1 MPTSSGKLAERVLDE
16 IEGMIFDDEFNSL
29 AEIFDYLDDK
39 YGSGFTDYIF
49 EIGINRDIEDLWEEY
64 EDSKEPSIEEQI
76 ILEEPD
82 IEKQIRLGLIALEEK
97 PKPKRKPKGIIE
109 NVVEKAVKSV
119 VGFFKGLFK

>member
-1 MPTSSGKLAERVLDE
+1 MPIDSGKLAERVLDE
-16 IEGMIFDDEFNSL
+16 IEEMIFNDKFNSL

-39 YGSGFTDYIF
+39 YGSGFTDYLF
-49 EIGINRDIEDLWEEY
+49 EIGLNRDIEDLWQEY
-64 EDSKEPSIEEQI
+64 EDSKEPDIEE
-76 ILEEPD
+76 
-82 IEKQIRLGLIALEEK
+82 QIRLGLIALEEK

>member
-1 MPTSSGKLAERVLDE
+1 MPTDSGVLANRVLDE
-16 IEGMIFDDEFNSL
+16 IEEMIFNDKFDSL
-29 AEIFDYLDDK
+29 AQIFDYLDSK

-64 EDSKEPSIEEQI
+64 EDSKESDIEEQI
-76 ILEEPD
+76 
-82 IEKQIRLGLIALEEK
+82 RLGIIALEEK

>member
-1 MPTSSGKLAERVLDE
+1 MPIDSGVLAERVLDE
-16 IEGMIFDDEFNSL
+16 IEEMIFNDKFNSL

-49 EIGINRDIEDLWEEY
+49 QIGINRDIEDLWEEY
-64 EDSKEPSIEEQI
+64 EDSKEPDIEELI
-76 ILEEPD
+76 EEPD
-82 IEKQIRLGLIALEEK
+82 IEKQIRLGLIALEE
-97 PKPKRKPKGIIE
+97 KPKRKPKGIIE

>member
-16 IEGMIFDDEFNSL
+16 IEKMIFDDEFDSL
-29 AEIFDYLDDK
+29 AEIFDYLDSN

-49 EIGINRDIEDLWEEY
+49 EIGINRDIEDLWEQY
-64 EDSKEPSIEEQI
+64 EDSKEPDIEEQI

-97 PKPKRKPKGIIE
+97 PKRKPKGIIE

-119 VGFFKGLFK
+119 IGFFKGLFK